1 MTIEV
6 NYAGMRELA
15 HAAEQQRSYLRSV
28 HSFVAGSCANF
39 GAFSGFMTIFAGQYR
54 SAYSDAEASLSQS
67 PEAAQGMASKIRT
80 TAATFH
86 DKDIAASDRMKAF
99 ETKITTAGLP
109 TMGPAGPMA
118 PADPGPV
125 VSRGDKNI
133 AGGTGVVADVTR
145 EGENLFNP
153 HVPAH
158 AWDDGPKSLNPF
170 SPIALAGEIESAVN
184 TTADAASVG
193 DDLEDYEAFE
203 AGEK

>member
-15 HAAEQQRSYLRSV
+15 HAAELQRSYLRSV
-28 HSFVAGSCANF
+28 HSFVAGGCANF

-54 SAYSDAEASLSQS
+54 TAYTDAETSLAQS
-67 PEAAQGMASKIRT
+67 PDAAQGMASKIRT
-80 TAATFH
+80 TAATFR
-86 DKDIAASDRMKAF
+86 DKDVAASDRLKAF
-99 ETKITTAGLP
+99 ETKVTYAGLP
-109 TMGPAGPMA
+109 TVGPAGPVA
-118 PADPGPV
+118 PGESGPFV
-125 VSRGDKNI
+125 TRGDKNV
-133 AGGTGVVADVTR
+133 AGGTGVVADVSR

-170 SPIALAGEIESAVN
+170 SPIALAGEIESAVG

-193 DDLEDYEAFE
+193 DDLDDYEAFE